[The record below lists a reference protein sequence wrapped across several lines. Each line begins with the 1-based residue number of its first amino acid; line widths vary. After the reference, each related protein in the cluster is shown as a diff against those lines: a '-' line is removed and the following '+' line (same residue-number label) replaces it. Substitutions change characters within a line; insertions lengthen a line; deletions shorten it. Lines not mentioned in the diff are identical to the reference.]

1 MSSTVGGTSSA
12 SSAANG
18 NTATSQTA
26 TPTLNESDF
35 LNLLTTELENQD
47 PMQPTDNTQS
57 IAEMAQFSSLE
68 QMSNI
73 STAMNTLNT
82 NMTSFLQQSALTQGA
97 SMIGK
102 SVNGLATD
110 GVTAISGIVNAVTVS
125 KGAAQLQI
133 LEDDGT
139 TTSMALS
146 QVTAVQDQSSD
157 TATSKTATPQT

>member
-1 MSSTVGGTSSA
+1 
-12 SSAANG
+12 
-18 NTATSQTA
+18 
-26 TPTLNESDF
+26 
-35 LNLLTTELENQD
+35 
-47 PMQPTDNTQS
+47 MQPTDNTQS

-97 SMIGK
+97 SLIGK
-102 SVNGLATD
+102 SVSGLATD
-110 GVTAISGIVNAVTVS
+110 GVTAISGIVNSVTVS
-125 KGAAQLQI
+125 NGAAQLQI

-146 QVTAVQDQSSD
+146 QVTAVQNQSSD
-157 TATSKTATPQT
+157 PATSKTTTPQT